1 MKQELLRL
9 IDLFLI
15 LLRGIFTFKKKV
27 FLFSIPTHPNLGD
40 QAQLMCTEKWI
51 HDNYID
57 YKLIEMTHLCVP
69 LSNSN
74 PKVLLLNVQL
84 FQYIILKMIIRKDDI
99 FIGHSGYFFVDHH
112 GGWFSYDFLLQ
123 HWNNKFVILPQ
134 TVNFYT
140 PVVIQRVSER
150 FGNRKNLILLCR
162 DEVSFE
168 KAKEM
173 FGNTKLLLYPDIVTS
188 LIGTRKYD
196 NPRDGILFCMRDDIE
211 AYYSP
216 QDIDKL
222 MKRFGN
228 IRMEKVDTTLKI
240 SNEEMKRNRDKLI
253 NQMIEKIAT
262 FKVVV
267 TDRYHGTIFSAIAN
281 TPVVVINSADHKLS
295 SGVNWFPKDEFGD
308 NVQFANDLDDAFVKA
323 KVMLEKNNIIKNPP
337 FFKENYWDKLVDR
350 IL

>member
-1 MKQELLRL
+1 MRNEIKRVMFLLKV
-9 IDLFLI
+9 LF
-15 LLRGIFTFKKKV
+15 RGLFSLKNKV

-51 HDNYID
+51 REYFPD
-57 YKLIEMTHLCVP
+57 YLLIEMPHLYLP
-69 LSNSN
+69 LDNGN
-74 PKVLLLNVQL
+74 PKALLFNTK
-84 FQYIILKMIIRKDDI
+84 FIQYIVLKMIIRKNDV

-112 GGWFSYDFLLQ
+112 GGWFSYDFLINN
-123 HWNNKFVILPQ
+123 WKNKFIILPQ

-140 PVVIQRVSER
+140 PVVIQRASQT
-150 FGNRKNLILLCR
+150 FGNKENLTLLCR

-168 KAKEM
+168 KAKGM

-196 NPRDGILFCMRDDIE
+196 NPRNGVLFCMRDDIE

-216 QDIDKL
+216 SDIDML
-222 MKRFGN
+222 MQRFGN

-240 SNEEMKRNRDKLI
+240 PSKEMKKYRDKFI
-253 NQMIEKIAT
+253 NDMIEKIST
-262 FKVVV
+262 YKVVI

-295 SGVNWFPKDEFGD
+295 SGVNWFPNDEFGE
-308 NVQFANDLDDAFVKA
+308 NVQFAKDLEDAYTKA
-323 KVMLEKNNIIKNPP
+323 MIILKINEIKTNPP
-337 FFKENYWDKLVDR
+337 YFKYKYWDLLINHLK
-350 IL
+350 

>member
-1 MKQELLRL
+1 MKQELFKLL
-9 IDLFLI
+9 NLFII
-15 LLRGIFTFKKKV
+15 LFRGTFTFKKKV

-51 HDNYID
+51 HDNFRE

-74 PKVLLLNVQL
+74 PKTLLLNVQF
-84 FQYIILKMIIRKDDI
+84 FQYIVLKMIIRKDDI

-123 HWNNKFVILPQ
+123 HWDNKFVILPQ

-173 FGNTKLLLYPDIVTS
+173 LGTTKLLLYPDIVTS
-188 LIGTRKYD
+188 LVGTRKYD

-211 AYYSP
+211 AFYSP

-222 MKRFGN
+222 MKRFGS

-240 SNEEMKRNRDKLI
+240 SNEEMKRNRDQLI
-253 NQMIEKIAT
+253 NQMIEKIST
-262 FKVVV
+262 FKVVI

-295 SGVNWFPKDEFGD
+295 SGVNWFPKDEFED
-308 NVQFANDLDDAFVKA
+308 NVQFAKDLDDAYAKA
-323 KVMLEKNNIIKNPP
+323 KAILVRTDIKKNPP
-337 FFKENYWDKLVDR
+337 YFKVNYWDKLVDR

>member
-1 MKQELLRL
+1 MKQELFKLL
-9 IDLFLI
+9 NLFLI
-15 LLRGIFTFKKKV
+15 LFRGTFTFKKKV

-51 HDNYID
+51 QDNFRE

-74 PKVLLLNVQL
+74 PKTLLLNVQF
-84 FQYIILKMIIRKDDI
+84 FQYVVLKMIIRKNDI

-134 TVNFYT
+134 TVNFYA

-162 DEVSFE
+162 DEVSYG

-173 FGNTKLLLYPDIVTS
+173 LGATKLLLYPDIVTS
-188 LIGTRKYD
+188 LIGTRQYD

-211 AYYSP
+211 AFYSP

-253 NQMIEKIAT
+253 NQMIEKIST
-262 FKVVV
+262 FKVVI

-308 NVQFANDLDDAFVKA
+308 NVQFANDLDDAYAKA
-323 KVMLEKNNIIKNPP
+323 KAILVRTDIKKNPP
-337 FFKENYWDKLVDR
+337 YFKVNYWDKLVDR